1 MASAITTRDLGQE
14 KELPTSPWMNKEY
27 TFMNTQSELT
37 IVIPAKNEASL
48 LPKLLRSLEQQDYPA
63 MPATKVLVADAASTD
78 GTPHIALHTCDYLDV
93 EVIAGGLPSMGRNA
107 GAKRACSRYVLFLD
121 ADVEL
126 RDRTLIRR
134 ALELMNRKQL
144 YCLTT
149 NIWCEDGGWS
159 DNLLYFWNNLA
170 QQGSRLLKPF
180 ATGMFM
186 LFDRNSFL
194 SLGGFNEQALY
205 AEDYLLSKKVARKRF
220 GIVRGRI
227 HTTNRRFKKMGHIK
241 IARMFL
247 KTAFNTWN
255 DRYFLR
261 DQHYWG

>member
-1 MASAITTRDLGQE
+1 
-14 KELPTSPWMNKEY
+14 
-27 TFMNTQSELT
+27 MNTQSELT
-37 IVIPAKNEASL
+37 IVIPAKNEAIL
-48 LPKLLRSLEQQDYPA
+48 LPRLLRSLEQQDYPA
-63 MPATKVLVADAASTD
+63 MPGTKVLVADAASTD
-78 GTPHIALHTCDYLDV
+78 GTHHIAVHTCDYLDV
-93 EVIAGGLPSMGRNA
+93 EVIAGGLPAVGRNA
-107 GAKRACSRYVLFLD
+107 GARLARSRYILFLD

-134 ALELMNRKQL
+134 SLELMNRKQL
-144 YCLTT
+144 HCLTT

-205 AEDYLLSKKVARKRF
+205 AEDYLLSKMVARRRF
-220 GIVRGRI
+220 GIVGGRI
-227 HTTNRRFKKMGHIK
+227 HTTNRRFKKMGHLK